1 MKTDNKKKRILID
14 YTQIPIQKT
23 GAGVYAYNLISA
35 IGKTCIGNKYY
46 ILVQDD
52 DKSLDDLHNINFEL
66 IKIRSRWFRH
76 FFLRCLLEQIYI
88 PYLAVKYHIDVVHS
102 LHYSFPVFV
111 PSKKIVSIL
120 DMTFYKFP
128 GVHLS
133 SKVYYFKFFIW
144 LSSFMA
150 DALICISEATKKDYI
165 SYFKYKRDKIY
176 TVYLGVSDLYKK
188 SPAIDKINTV
198 KNMYNIKGEYLL
210 FIGTIEPRKNIKNL
224 ILAYKLLLHSGF
236 DYKLVIV
243 GKKGWD
249 YQDIFNLI
257 EKQNRDNK
265 IILTGFIQE
274 DEKKSLIDGAKLF
287 IYPSIYE
294 GFGIPVLEALACGIP
309 TITSNVSSL
318 PEVAGDAAILINP
331 ESVDELFEAIR
342 RLLTDRNIY
351 NDLKS
356 KSIIQA
362 AKFDW
367 GLTAMQTI
375 NIYESCI

>member
-1 MKTDNKKKRILID
+1 MKILID
-14 YTQIPIQKT
+14 YSQIPIQKT
-23 GAGVYAYNLISA
+23 GVGVYAYNLISA

-52 DKSLDDLHNINFEL
+52 DKSLDDLHNINLEL
-66 IKIRSRWFRH
+66 IKIKSRWFRL

-88 PYLAVKYHIDVVHS
+88 PYLAVKYQIDVVHS

-111 PSKKIVSIL
+111 PSKKIVTIP
-120 DMTFYKFP
+120 DMTFYKYP

-144 LSSFMA
+144 LSSLIA

-165 SYFKYKRDKIY
+165 SYFKYRRDKIY
-176 TVYLGVSDLYKK
+176 TVYLGVSDSYKK
-188 SPAIDKINTV
+188 APAREKIKSV

-224 ILAYKLLLHSGF
+224 ILAYKHLLHNGF
-236 DYKLVIV
+236 NYKLVIV
-243 GKKGWD
+243 GKKGWY

-309 TITSNVSSL
+309 TITSYVSSL

-331 ESVDELFEAIR
+331 ESVDELFDAIR
-342 RLLTDRNIY
+342 LLLTDENIY
-351 NDLKS
+351 NDLKT
-356 KSIIQA
+356 KSRIQA

-367 GLTAMQTI
+367 RLTAIQTI